1 MLDYFPKY
9 FTSKAIVLYLA
20 ALVVVSIIFF
30 SKSLPF
36 IWIMFGLAEV
46 LGFFYFSNLVTKKWS
61 VYSERLFTKKLFT
74 TALIIRIIWVLFSYV
89 FYLVMTGQPY
99 EFYPGDV
106 LFYHKISG
114 QLADFGFDNYLNI
127 FNDVGLSD
135 RGYPT
140 YLGVLYMVFGNGLI
154 IPRLIKAL
162 LGAITALLV
171 YKLGTRTFGE
181 ETGRIA
187 GILAMLMPNL
197 IYYTGSHLKEAEMVF
212 LTVAFVERADYII
225 RTNKYNILNFLL
237 PLALAAVLFTFR
249 TVLGAAALFAF
260 MTALLFSSS
269 QVLKK
274 TAKRVVLATW
284 VMVAIA
290 YFAGGRIALEL
301 EEIWEARKEN
311 QKTSMEWRA
320 EREGGNKFAK
330 YASASV
336 FAPMVFVIPFPSMV
350 NTPGQENQQLIHGGN
365 FDKNILAFFVML
377 AMLII
382 IKTGKWRD
390 YVLVGSFT
398 ISYLIVIALS
408 SFAHSER
415 FHQPAMP
422 FLMIF
427 AAYGITQVTNGTKK
441 YYMWYIAVL
450 FLAIIA
456 WSWFKLAGR
465 GLA

>member
-1 MLDYFPKY
+1 
-9 FTSKAIVLYLA
+9 
-20 ALVVVSIIFF
+20 
-30 SKSLPF
+30 
-36 IWIMFGLAEV
+36 MFGLAEV
-46 LGFFYFSNLVTKKWS
+46 VGFFYFSNLLTKKWS
-61 VYSERLFTKKLFT
+61 VYTERLFTKKIFT
-74 TALIIRIIWVLFSYV
+74 TALIIRVLWVLFSYA
-89 FYLVMTGQPY
+89 FYVIMTGQPY
-99 EFYPGDV
+99 EFQSADALNYQAMG
-106 LFYHKISG
+106 SG
-114 QLADFGFDNYLNI
+114 LAKYGFDNYEKI
-127 FNDVGLSD
+127 FMGTGLAD
-135 RGYPT
+135 RGYGT
-140 YLGVLYMVFGNGLI
+140 YLGVLYMFVGDGVL

-162 LGAITALLV
+162 LGAFTALLV
-171 YKLGTRTFGE
+171 YKLSSRTFGE
-181 ETGRIA
+181 DVGKMA
-187 GILAMLMPNL
+187 GIFTMLMPNL
-197 IYYTGSHLKEAEMVF
+197 IYYTGLHLKETEMVF
-212 LTVAFVERADYII
+212 LTVAFIDRADYII
-225 RTNKYNILNFLL
+225 RSQKYGFINFVL
-237 PLALAAVLFTFR
+237 PLLLAGILFTFR
-249 TVLGAAALFAF
+249 TVLGAATLFSF
-260 MTALLFSSS
+260 MTTLLLSSS

-290 YFAGGRIALEL
+290 YFAGGRIALEV

-311 QKTSMEWRA
+311 QKTSLEWRS
-320 EREGGNKFAK
+320 EREGGNQFAK

-336 FAPMVFVIPFPSMV
+336 FAPLIFVIPFPSMV

-365 FDKNILAFFVML
+365 FDKNILAFFVMF

-390 YVLVGSFT
+390 YVLIGSFT

-427 AAYGITQVTNGTKK
+427 AAYGISQVTNATKK